1 MASNQNPDANQNVS
15 QSMTPEELKAQIT
28 SGLTA
33 ADGVATQSV
42 ADLKLV
48 HQARLSQLTRTAAA
62 LTAKY
67 GAGDPRAKS
76 AQAAVNATTATVSRV
91 SMLHQQTATPAPTV
105 AATGWALHGR
115 VFNAQVQPV
124 SAYTVFLVDAQKNYM
139 QSLGFA
145 YTDDTGYFLINYGG
159 PQGTQASATSDA
171 PAPGQTGASAP
182 QLFLE
187 IANTKALPV
196 HLSTIAFQPN
206 VGGATY
212 QNVILPAGEP
222 PIGDPPPAI
231 RAVALPNQPKKKS

>member
-1 MASNQNPDANQNVS
+1 MASNQNPGPNQDVS
-15 QSMTPEELKAQIT
+15 QSMTPEELKAQIS

-33 ADGVATQSV
+33 ADGVAIQSV

-76 AQAAVNATTATVSRV
+76 AQDAVNATTATVARV

-105 AATGWALHGR
+105 TTTGWALHGR
-115 VFNAQVQPV
+115 IFDAKGQPA
-124 SAYTVFLVDAQKNYM
+124 SAYTVFLVDEQKNY
-139 QSLGFA
+139 QQNLGFA

-159 PQGTQASATSDA
+159 PQGTQASASSTA
-171 PAPGQTGASAP
+171 PTPSQARASAP
-182 QLFLE
+182 KLFLE

-196 HLSTIAFQPN
+196 HLSTTAFQPS

-212 QNVILPAGEP
+212 QNIILAPGEP

-231 RAVALPNQPKKKS
+231 RGVALPTQPKKKS

>member
-1 MASNQNPDANQNVS
+1 MASKQKPDANQDVS
-15 QSMTPEELKAQIT
+15 QNMTPEELKVQIT

-62 LTAKY
+62 LAAKY
-67 GAGDPRAKS
+67 GAGDPRVKS
-76 AQAAVNATTATVSRV
+76 AQDAANATTATVARV

-105 AATGWALHGR
+105 AAAGWALHGR
-115 VFNAQVQPV
+115 IFNAQGQPV
-124 SAYTVFLVDAQKNYM
+124 SAYTVFLVDEQKSYL
-139 QSLGFA
+139 QSFGFA

-159 PQGTQASATSDA
+159 PQGTQVKATSGA
-171 PAPGQTGASAP
+171 AGQAGASAP

-196 HLSTIAFQPN
+196 YLSTTAFQPN

-212 QNVILPAGEP
+212 QNVFLPAGEP

-231 RAVALPNQPKKKS
+231 RAVALPTQPKKKS